1 MIYLKLFFEFFKI
14 GLFTFGGG
22 YAMLPL
28 ITDAAVS
35 NGWATEEM
43 LLDFIAVS
51 ESTPGPFAVNIATYI
66 GKTVGGVGGSAL
78 ATLGVVLPS
87 FIVILFVAAFFMKF
101 KNSRAVKGVMSGLRP
116 CAVGLIFAAVLSLAV
131 SQFLGSG
138 GYFDLWER
146 IKAAFSTFDTLFTAV
161 LFAGAFFAARKKV
174 HPIFIIAVAACLG
187 IAYGYLVK
195 AA

>member
-35 NGWATEEM
+35 NGWMTDEQ

-66 GKTVGGVGGSAL
+66 GKTVAGVGGSAL

-87 FIVILFVAAFFMKF
+87 FLIIVIVAAFFMKF
-101 KNSRAVKGVMSGLRP
+101 KESRVIKGLMSGLRP
-116 CAVGLIFAAVLSLAV
+116 TAVGLIFAAVFSLAAV
-131 SQFLGSG
+131 QLFGS
-138 GYFDLWER
+138 FDGFSGLWEG
-146 IKAAFSTFDTLFTAV
+146 IKNAFTSFDILFTAAV
-161 LFAGAFFAARKKV
+161 MAAAFIAARKKI
-174 HPIFIIAVAACLG
+174 HPIFIIIVSAGLG
-187 IAYGYLVK
+187 VGYCYLLR
-195 AA
+195 

>member
-35 NGWATEEM
+35 NGWMTDEQ

-66 GKTVGGVGGSAL
+66 GKTVAGVGGSAL

-87 FIVILFVAAFFMKF
+87 FLIIVIVAAFFMKF
-101 KNSRAVKGVMSGLRP
+101 KESRVIKGLMSGLRP
-116 CAVGLIFAAVLSLAV
+116 TAVGLIFAAVFSLAAV
-131 SQFLGSG
+131 QFFGS
-138 GYFDLWER
+138 FDGFSGLWEG
-146 IKAAFSTFDTLFTAV
+146 IKNAFTSFDILFTAAV
-161 LFAGAFFAARKKV
+161 MAAAFIAARKKI
-174 HPIFIIAVAACLG
+174 HPIFIIIVSAGLG
-187 IAYGYLVK
+187 VGYCYLLR
-195 AA
+195 

>member
-1 MIYLKLFFEFFKI
+1 MIYLTLFFEFFKI

-35 NGWATEEM
+35 NGWMTNEQ

-66 GKTVGGVGGSAL
+66 GKTVAGIGGSAL

-87 FIVILFVAAFFMKF
+87 FIVIVTVAAFFMKF
-101 KNSRAVKGVMSGLRP
+101 KESRAVQGVMSGLRP
-116 CAVGLIFAAVLSLAV
+116 TAVGLIFAAAASLSAA
-131 SQFLGSG
+131 QFLGGFSG
-138 GYFDLWER
+138 AAELWER
-146 IKAAFSTFDTLFTAV
+146 IKAAFTTFDTLFTAALLV
-161 LFAGAFFAARKKV
+161 GAFIAVRKKI
-174 HPIFIIAVAACLG
+174 HPIFIVIAAAGLG
-187 IAYGYLVK
+187 VGYCYLVR
-195 AA
+195 

>member
-35 NGWATEEM
+35 NGWMTDEQ
-43 LLDFIAVS
+43 LLNFIAVS

-66 GKTVGGVGGSAL
+66 GKTVAGVGGSAL

-87 FIVILFVAAFFMKF
+87 FIIIVIVAAFFMKF
-101 KNSRAVKGVMSGLRP
+101 KESGIIKGLMSGLRP
-116 CAVGLIFAAVLSLAV
+116 TAVGLIFAAVFSLAAV
-131 SQFLGSG
+131 QFFGSFEG
-138 GYFDLWER
+138 FSGLWEGVK
-146 IKAAFSTFDTLFTAV
+146 KAFTSFDILFTAAV
-161 LFAGAFFAARKKV
+161 MTGAFIAARKKI
-174 HPIFIIAVAACLG
+174 HPIFIIIVSAGLG
-187 IAYGYLVK
+187 VGYCYLLR
-195 AA
+195 